1 MKKLLGLT
9 LFFVLLFSCKKEGL
23 TNEQY
28 CDNAIT
34 NVYSVMEKSLPPK
47 DLEEMKTKF
56 KKDEWIK
63 ECVKKFDTAKV
74 DCLINAKTTKD
85 VGECK

>member
-1 MKKLLGLT
+1 MKIFYFLIISV
-9 LFFVLLFSCKKEGL
+9 LFISCKKEGL

-34 NVYSVMEKSLPPK
+34 NVYSVMEKSLPKK
-47 DLEEMKTKF
+47 DFEEMKLKF

-63 ECVKKFDTAKV
+63 ECVSKFDTAKV

-85 VGECK
+85 VGQCK